1 MSAPA
6 ERPTTDADL
15 LVLVK
20 LLAELPGLT
29 PARLELSIE
38 DGIVTAQVMADKIA
52 VPLAAQGADASSA
65 PRAGRGGGAGSQGE
79 APPPTGETA
88 AAMKMGAAPL
98 ASPTPKGRRP

>member
-6 ERPTTDADL
+6 DAPSTDADL
-15 LVLVK
+15 RVLLK

-52 VPLAAQGADASSA
+52 VPLAAQGADAPA
-65 PRAGRGGGAGSQGE
+65 ALRALVEEVEQ
-79 APPPTGETA
+79 A
-88 AAMKMGAAPL
+88 AKQRRR
-98 ASPTPKGRRP
+98 GRRAKPPRR

>member
-15 LVLVK
+15 LVLVE

-29 PARLELSIE
+29 PARLELSFE

-52 VPLAAQGADASSA
+52 VPLAAQGADAPA
-65 PRAGRGGGAGSQGE
+65 ALRALVEAVEQAAKERRRRRRAKPPRR
-79 APPPTGETA
+79 
-88 AAMKMGAAPL
+88 
-98 ASPTPKGRRP
+98 

>member
-15 LVLVK
+15 RVLVK

-52 VPLAAQGADASSA
+52 VPLAAQGADAPTA
-65 PRAGRGGGAGSQGE
+65 LRELVEAVEQAAKERRRRRRAKPPRR
-79 APPPTGETA
+79 
-88 AAMKMGAAPL
+88 
-98 ASPTPKGRRP
+98 

>member
-15 LVLVK
+15 RVLVK

-52 VPLAAQGADASSA
+52 VPLAAQGADAPA
-65 PRAGRGGGAGSQGE
+65 ALRALVE
-79 APPPTGETA
+79 AVEQA
-88 AAMKMGAAPL
+88 ANERRR
-98 ASPTPKGRRP
+98 RRPAKPPRR